1 MFDYFIKIATA
12 FGAIVLTSVAFVFFG
27 SLIMVVLTSY
37 SLVPMPY

>member
-1 MFDYFIKIATA
+1 MFDYLIKIATA
-12 FGAIVLTSVAFVFFG
+12 FGAVVLTSIAVAFFG